1 MNSADTKS
9 FMTMLEHMAD
19 DRGSTTALH
28 VISMS
33 APANV
38 YPSSPRKR
46 KHSELSAG
54 WEDTNL
60 DDDHLDSMLAT
71 LISNRKTPKTYSSGQ
86 NHWKK
91 FRKFRN
97 KPLLLN
103 ASTPRENEQEILRF
117 LTYFMVYAPNVN
129 KWTTVVQYLTHV
141 KHLHKEAMFGS
152 TRTPFEW
159 PSNHDISRIGIL
171 SNVLKT
177 WYEDTEQP
185 SGGRLPA
192 TCGILDMLY
201 HQLDMSIKSHRN
213 TWIIL
218 LMGRIGG
225 IRTGEVVAYTKDP
238 ALRSERDTKKLFK
251 RKDVLCGTNKITLN
265 VLGKTTGKKQFV
277 LLPHEEIDEL
287 KLKFGEYFNLTRLIN
302 EDIENRGE
310 DDLLFQDEDGRA
322 FTYNNFMD
330 VLSMAVK
337 KAGLPPGRFGGHSG
351 RIALATILHARKHS
365 DSYIKKRGR
374 WISDSFLTYIRQ
386 LHMPISSTR
395 LITFRIGDLLLDLR
409 NQGFPDVYEFQK

>member
-1 MNSADTKS
+1 MNTNNFRAMIK
-9 FMTMLEHMAD
+9 HMAAD
-19 DRGSTTALH
+19 DGERTAVKVLA
-28 VISMS
+28 MS
-33 APANV
+33 APPTI

-46 KHSELSAG
+46 NHSELTSG
-54 WEDTNL
+54 WEPTNM
-60 DDDHLDSMLAT
+60 DDEHLDAMLAT
-71 LISNRKTPKTYSSGQ
+71 LIRSRKTPKTYSSGQ

-91 FRKFRN
+91 FRKYRN

-103 ASTPRENEQEILRF
+103 AATPRENEQEILRF

-129 KWTTVVQYLTHV
+129 KWATVVQYLTHV
-141 KHLHKEAMFGS
+141 KHMHKEAMFES

-159 PSNHDISRIGIL
+159 PSNQDVSRIGIL
-171 SNVLKT
+171 SNVLKN
-177 WYEDTEQP
+177 WYDDTEQP

-238 ALRSERDTKKLFK
+238 ASRSLRDTKKLFK
-251 RKDVLCGTNKITLN
+251 CKDVLCGTDKITLN

-277 LLPHEEIDEL
+277 LLPHDETDEL
-287 KLKFGEYFNLTRLIN
+287 KQKFGEYFNLTRLIK
-302 EDIENRGE
+302 EDIENRDE
-310 DDLLFQDEDGRA
+310 DDLLFQDENGRA

-337 KAGLPPGRFGGHSG
+337 KAGLPAGRFGGHSG
-351 RIALATILHARKHS
+351 RIALATILHARNKP

-386 LHMPISSTR
+386 LHMPFTSTR
-395 LITFRIGDLLLDLR
+395 IISFRIGDLLLDLR